1 MEINSDAQENIDWL
15 NSLYDATEPLAIAQD
30 DVEEYSIKLNDMRSI
45 IEETMETLF
54 TYDGLYN
61 DINQTFL
68 EAKNYCDEITVLH
81 NNINASIIEGEKLTN
96 ETRGFILD
104 FQNNVQVRV
113 DGTEFESISTI
124 FAYRFS
130 FSLSIHHLSAR
141 YIKFL
146 FNFAHLIDT

>member
-81 NNINASIIEGEKLTN
+81 NNINASIIEGDKLTN

-104 FQNNVQVRV
+104 FQNNVQVRIRRWN
-113 DGTEFESISTI
+113 GI
-124 FAYRFS
+124 
-130 FSLSIHHLSAR
+130 
-141 YIKFL
+141 
-146 FNFAHLIDT
+146 